1 MGEIAPTYFASME
14 TRGRIAETLPGA
26 KIIFIFRNPV
36 ERAVSLYRLKCAYG
50 MFRWSFDEALRKD
63 PELINSGLYWSHL
76 SGWQKCFPDEQ
87 LLVSFYD
94 DLVSDPQAFVNR
106 ITDFIGLPP
115 ITVSQSQLQ
124 REYSSQPMTRP
135 RSYLATRAAT
145 RFANWCKSRH
155 LDHLV
160 ASVRESAL
168 LNIFLGG
175 GESLPSISPSTLAD
189 LAGIFRPE
197 VEALES
203 QLGRNLEYW
212 KSAAIYQKK
221 EIPEE
226 ELAAR
231 QIAQTEC
238 SPS

>member
-14 TRGRIAETLPGA
+14 TRGRIAETLPRA
-26 KIIFIFRNPV
+26 KIVFIFRNPV

-50 MFRWSFDEALRKD
+50 MFRWSFDEALRRD

-76 SGWQKCFPDEQ
+76 SGWQKCFPDDQ

-106 ITDFIGLPP
+106 IAAFIGLPP

-124 REYSSQPMTRP
+124 RVYSSQRMTRP

-168 LNIFLGG
+168 LDLFLGG
-175 GESLPSISPSTLAD
+175 GESLPSISPATLVD
-189 LAGIFRPE
+189 LAGTFRPE

-203 QLGRNLEYW
+203 QLGRKLEYW
-212 KSAAIYQKK
+212 KSAAMDQ
-221 EIPEE
+221 ENENPEGE
-226 ELAAR
+226 FAASR
-231 QIAQTEC
+231 IAQTEC
-238 SPS
+238 STS